1 MCDPSPPNDER
12 PEPALDPPRRLRFDA
27 PAGPVRARGARPPD
41 GERFQFGL
49 RSIFVLTAACAVILG
64 LTSMLDAPLVFRVVA
79 ASYFI
84 LLAGYAV
91 LRLPSIV
98 RRIRWAVARR
108 KELQQER
115 QQIAESLARAISA
128 RTEPRGGGRAEDGE
142 VG

>member
-1 MCDPSPPNDER
+1 VCNPSPPNDER
-12 PEPALDPPRRLRFDA
+12 PQPALGPPRRLRFDA
-27 PAGPVRARGARPPD
+27 PVGPVRAGGARPPD

-49 RSIFVLTAACAVILG
+49 RSMFVLTAACAVILG
-64 LTSMLDAPLVFRVVA
+64 LTSMLDAPVVFRVVA
-79 ASYFI
+79 AAYFI

-91 LRLPSIV
+91 LRLPSIL

-115 QQIAESLARAISA
+115 QQIAESLARAVSA
-128 RTEPRGGGRAEDGE
+128 RSEPRDGGRPDDGE

>member
-1 MCDPSPPNDER
+1 M
-12 PEPALDPPRRLRFDA
+12 
-27 PAGPVRARGARPPD
+27 
-41 GERFQFGL
+41 
-49 RSIFVLTAACAVILG
+49 FVLTAICAVILG
-64 LTSMLDAPLVFRVVA
+64 LTSMLEAPLVFRVVA

-91 LRLPSIV
+91 LRLPSIL

-115 QQIAESLARAISA
+115 QQIAKSLARAVSA
-128 RTEPRGGGRAEDGE
+128 RAGSRDAGRPEDGE